1 MTRTSDRRVERR
13 YDPLL
18 TEKVVYSVG
27 PQHPSL
33 PAPMRLVV
41 QCDGELIEHVTPRS
55 ATWHRVEQ
63 LCARRSYPQCAA
75 LYRAASGW
83 RAATRTTWSA
93 PRRAAGGP
101 QRPERAQ

>member
-41 QCDGELIEHVTPRS
+41 QCDGELIEHVTPEIGYL
-55 ATWHRVEQ
+55 HRGVEQ

-75 LYRAASGW
+75 PIALDG
-83 RAATRTTWSA
+83 
-93 PRRAAGGP
+93 
-101 QRPERAQ
+101 